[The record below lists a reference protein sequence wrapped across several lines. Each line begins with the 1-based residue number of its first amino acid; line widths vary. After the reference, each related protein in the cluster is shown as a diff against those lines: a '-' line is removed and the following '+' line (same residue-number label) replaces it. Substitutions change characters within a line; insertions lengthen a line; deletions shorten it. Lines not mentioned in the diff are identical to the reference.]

1 MTKNNN
7 LHRVHCILA
16 GTWHIP
22 VKTATNMKTFFKKLC
37 RELRV
42 CIYHLQLLFSEV
54 RRDLVI
60 VSRTNSYTPRAAD
73 KNGLTLSCNDT
84 AHPHWKKKDTFR
96 SYGK

>member
-16 GTWHIP
+16 SRWHIP

-42 CIYHLQLLFSEV
+42 FTTY
-54 RRDLVI
+54 
-60 VSRTNSYTPRAAD
+60 SYCFQRCVET
-73 KNGLTLSCNDT
+73 
-84 AHPHWKKKDTFR
+84 W
-96 SYGK
+96 